1 MQSMKQQLRCEK
13 QNRKKMGNK
22 ICYDEQERI
31 TRQPNDTNDIGGD
44 NSNSNQGNNNIIII
58 ENIELNIGQTN
69 NQRKITAEERQL
81 CQRELDNM
89 IRSEIKLE
97 KEIDLLKEENESL
110 KKEQIELENKI
121 NEKFWT

>member
-1 MQSMKQQLRCEK
+1 
-13 QNRKKMGNK
+13 MGNK